1 METGPVKST
10 LDNVVDKLQQ
20 MNKDQTAIQKE
31 AMIYSNELQDYVQ
44 NEGHAMSNAQLVS
57 MQELILA
64 LREGRLDDIEATKE
78 ELIRQRAEE
87 RRDEERND
95 TLNDT
100 FKQLK
105 KQYKL
110 LQNQFK
116 DKDGIT
122 ILGLIIR
129 TAVVGL
135 LIGAVQGVA
144 SVYANAFKK
153 IGLFLGGT
161 SKKIMQFFQ
170 LDKLFASI
178 KLGFGNLKAGFKD
191 LFKNS
196 KFAQFFKGGNKN
208 SFMGLVF
215 KEFMNIWK
223 DVSALLK
230 NQIQNV
236 VKVFKAVGGFFT
248 GAPLAFKGLTDLKF
262 GISSNSKFFTAIGN
276 FLNFVK
282 GPFVSA
288 FTAIGSRIKDVT
300 ASLTLFIGKT
310 FDKIASVFTG
320 KDGTL
325 FQKMGQNVVE
335 FFKRSGPLARFFG
348 FFSAIQGAFIQ
359 LGKVIGSKLL
369 LPIFALIGSVMA
381 IFEDTRG
388 VTDGVEKY
396 LRGLVALSRGAFRMI
411 VGEFLDFVKQAVG
424 FIIDLIP
431 GVDGVREYFGK
442 FSFADFFDNL
452 FFMVADF
459 YVEIVNQIRDTIA
472 DIGIGGMLKNIGLEL
487 AMIFG
492 RIVDF
497 PIAVAKG
504 AMAAI
509 KNAFSGPAAAK
520 KAFADTFNEQMSSG
534 VTSYLQN
541 KMTVADGLDS
551 KGEDLEYRSDAF
563 KDGTHMYQQGKSLNP
578 AGSVF
583 SQTTNEYAQSIM
595 VNNDSLSAEHMN
607 FINEKIFNQFKD

>member
-20 MNKDQTAIQKE
+20 MNQDQSAIQKE
-31 AMIYSNELQDYVQ
+31 SMIYANELQDYVQ
-44 NEGHAMSNAQLVS
+44 NEGHALSNAQLVS

-95 TLNDT
+95 TLTDT

-110 LQNQFK
+110 LQDQFR

-153 IGLFLGGT
+153 IGLFLGGAA
-161 SKKIMQFFQ
+161 KKFSVFFQ
-170 LDKLFASI
+170 LDKLFESI

-215 KEFMNIWK
+215 KEFINIWK
-223 DVSALLK
+223 DISGLIK

-236 VKVFKAVGGFFT
+236 VKVFKAIGGFFT

-276 FLNFVK
+276 FLNFLK

-288 FTAIGSRIKDVT
+288 FTAIGAKVKGIT
-300 ASLTLFIGKT
+300 TGLTLFVGGT

-320 KDGTL
+320 RDGSIFKDIG
-325 FQKMGQNVVE
+325 KNIVK
-335 FFKRSGPLARFFG
+335 FFEKSGPLRRFFG
-348 FFSAIQGAFIQ
+348 FFSAIQNAFIQ
-359 LGKVIGSKLL
+359 LGKVIGSKVL
-369 LPIFALIGSVMA
+369 LPIFAVIGAAMG
-381 IFEDTRG
+381 IFQDIKG
-388 VTDGVEKY
+388 VSDGVEKFI
-396 LRGLVALSRGAFRMI
+396 RGWFGAARGAFRI
-411 VGEFLDFVKQAVG
+411 VVGEFLDFLKQMVG
-424 FIIDLIP
+424 FVIDLIP
-431 GVDGVREYFGK
+431 GVDGVREVFGK
-442 FSFADFFDNL
+442 FSFADFFDEL
-452 FFMVADF
+452 FFMIADF

-472 DIGIGGMLKNIGLEL
+472 DIGISGMLKNMALEL
-487 AMIFG
+487 ALVFAK
-492 RIVDF
+492 IVDF
-497 PIAVAKG
+497 PIAIGKG
-504 AMAAI
+504 A
-509 KNAFSGPAAAK
+509 AAALLAAAPGGK
-520 KAFADTFNEQMSSG
+520 TPMDEFNRAFNEQMEG
-534 VTSYLQN
+534 GAASYIKS
-541 KMTVADGLDS
+541 KMTVADGL
-551 KGEDLEYRSDAF
+551 GEDGSELEYKSDMYGEGNA
-563 KDGTHMYQQGKSLNP
+563 MYQQLNQQNTSNI
-578 AGSVF
+578 GGDNLTITGTTDDETVLNRMFGFF
-583 SQTTNEYAQSIM
+583 SRDG
-595 VNNDSLSAEHMN
+595 V
-607 FINEKIFNQFKD
+607 

>member
-116 DKDGIT
+116 DKDGVT

-161 SKKIMQFFQ
+161 AKKIMVFFQ
-170 LDKLFASI
+170 LDKLFTSI
-178 KLGFGNLKAGFKD
+178 KNGFGNLKANF
-191 LFKNS
+191 LSFFKNS
-196 KFAQFFKGGNKN
+196 KFAKFFQGGGKN
-208 SFMGLVF
+208 SFFGAVF
-215 KEFMNIWK
+215 KEFIGQAK
-223 DVSALLK
+223 DIGNLVK
-230 NQIQNV
+230 NQILNLKKIFQ
-236 VKVFKAVGGFFT
+236 ALTGFIT

-262 GISSNSKFFTAIGN
+262 GIKSNSMLFKKIGELINFIKGPIISTFAAIGDK
-276 FLNFVK
+276 VR
-282 GPFVSA
+282 G
-288 FTAIGSRIKDVT
+288 AIS
-300 ASLTLFIGKT
+300 SLTLFIGGT

-320 KDGTL
+320 KDGSM
-325 FQKMGQNVVE
+325 FQKMGQNIVE

-348 FFSAIQGAFIQ
+348 FFTAIQGAFIS
-359 LGKVIGSKLL
+359 LGKVIGSRLL

-411 VGEFLDFVKQAVG
+411 VGEFADFVKQAIG

-487 AMIFG
+487 GMIFG

-497 PIAVAKG
+497 PIAIAKG

-509 KNAFSGPAAAK
+509 KNALSGPAAAK

-534 VTSYLQN
+534 VTSYLQD

-551 KGEDLEYRSDAF
+551 KGEDLEYRSDAY